1 MAPRDWGLL
10 VAGGWLATGRWEE
23 VRSPYDGAL
32 VGRVATA
39 DEALVDLAVEAA
51 RGALEGDAFPQHERA
66 AVLERASRLLAE
78 QTEDLA
84 ALIALEGGKPIRS
97 ARAEVERSASTLL
110 FSAVEARKLGG
121 EGVAM
126 DASAAGSGKVG
137 LVKRIPLGV
146 VAAIS
151 SFNFPLNLVVHKVGP
166 AIAAGNAVILKP
178 ADRTPITSL
187 RLAEILLEAG
197 LPEGWISVLPGPG
210 SSVGNSLVEHE
221 QTAAVTFTGSTTV
234 GWAIRAKVPH
244 KKVNLE
250 LGSNAPLIV
259 NWDGDWRGAADKAA
273 VHAFSNAGQS
283 CISIQRILIHEDL
296 ADRFVERLVT
306 KTEALSVGDPLDEET
321 DVGPL
326 ISLRE
331 RDRVLTWIDEA
342 VREGAELLTGG
353 RLVDEGRCVAPT
365 LLRTPAKSSKVW
377 REEIFGPV
385 ATVDPFRDLD
395 HAMALANDSRFGL
408 QAGIFTRDIGTALTA
423 GDALEFGGVVV
434 NDVPTF
440 RADQQPYGGVKESG
454 NTREG
459 PAYAIR
465 ELTEERLITL
475 QG

>member
-1 MAPRDWGLL
+1 MAARDWDLF
-10 VAGGWLATGRWEE
+10 VAGGWLSTGRWEE
-23 VRSPYDGAL
+23 IRSPYDGTL

-51 RGALEGDAFPQHERA
+51 RGALIDAPFPQHERA
-66 AVLERASRLLAE
+66 AVLERAAGLISE
-78 QTEDLA
+78 QAEDLA
-84 ALIALEGGKPIRS
+84 TLIALEGGKPIKS
-97 ARAEVERSASTLL
+97 ARDEVERSGSTFL
-110 FSAVEARKLGG
+110 FSAAEARKLGG

-126 DASAAGSGKVG
+126 EASAAGSGKVG
-137 LVKRIPLGV
+137 LVKRMPLGV

-151 SFNFPLNLVVHKVGP
+151 SFNFPLNLVAHKVGP
-166 AIAAGNAVILKP
+166 AIAAGNAVVLKP

-187 RLAEILLEAG
+187 RLAEILLDSG
-197 LPEGWISVLPGPG
+197 LPEGWLSVLPGPG
-210 SSVGNSLVEHE
+210 SSVGSSLVEHE
-221 QTAAVTFTGSTTV
+221 HVGAVTFTGSTSV
-234 GWAIRAKVPH
+234 GWGIRAKVPH

-259 NWDGDWRGAADKAA
+259 NWDGDWRNAADKAA
-273 VHAFSNAGQS
+273 IHAFSNAGQS
-283 CISIQRILIHEDL
+283 CISIQRILVHEDL
-296 ADRFVERLVT
+296 ADRFVDRLVT
-306 KTEALSVGDPLDEET
+306 KTRSLSVGDPLSELT

-326 ISLRE
+326 ISERE
-331 RDRVLTWIDEA
+331 RDRVQSWIDEA

-353 RLVDEGRCVAPT
+353 ELVDDGRCLAPT
-365 LLRTPAKSSKVW
+365 LLRKPVKSSKVW
-377 REEIFGPV
+377 REEVFGPV
-385 ATVDPFRDLD
+385 ATVDAFRDLD

-408 QAGIFTRDIGTALTA
+408 QAGIFTRDIGTALVA
-423 GDALEFGGVVV
+423 GDTLEFGGVVV